1 MILAEPPASQGDVH
15 FRVLGIPVRI
25 HPFFWIVALIF
36 GIQGSEV
43 PPARVL
49 IWIVALLLSIT
60 VHELGHALMQRRY
73 GGRPRIVLYGMGGLA
88 ICDDCDRSTLA
99 QLLIS
104 MAGPGAGFLLAVVL
118 LVAMNVLGYP
128 AGVSLGSLNL
138 PELAGLNGIKMLG
151 FIFYWQAFSSG
162 YANLMVSDLL
172 WINVMWGAV
181 NLLPIYPLDGGQIS
195 RELCLLGQPRQ
206 GMVRSLQISI
216 VAAVAM
222 GIVGLSWGS
231 FFVVLMFGYLA
242 YSSYR
247 ALQAYRSS
255 VW

>member
-1 MILAEPPASQGDVH
+1 VILAEPPASQGDVH

-25 HPFFWIVALIF
+25 HPFFWIVALIL
-36 GIQGSEV
+36 GIQGSEA

-60 VHELGHALMQRRY
+60 IHELGHALMQRRY

-88 ICDDCDRSTLA
+88 ICDDCDRSTRS
-99 QLLIS
+99 QILIS
-104 MAGPGAGFLLAVVL
+104 LAGPGAGFLLATAL
-118 LVAMNVLGYP
+118 LIAINALGYG
-128 AGVSLGSLNL
+128 AGVSLGNLNL
-138 PELAGLNGIKMLG
+138 PAIPGLIGSNMLG
-151 FIFYWQAFSSG
+151 LIFYWQPFPSDP
-162 YANLMVSDLL
+162 ANRMVSDLL

-206 GMVRSLQISI
+206 GMMRSLQISI

-222 GIVGLSWGS
+222 AIVGLSWGS

-247 ALQAYRSS
+247 ALQAYRASL
-255 VW
+255 W